1 MGRLTAPAARWC
13 PSGGQHLLSWALR
26 ARPALAHV
34 PASPELS
41 SGSLKMD
48 SPVSPHPQQPSASE
62 PSHRRATASG
72 RWVRCPQAHPRAR
85 PVGDEGLSGSRRWG
99 PEPFCFPV
107 GDTLPSR
114 RGARS
119 LPAGSEVD
127 GRAGVSSV
135 YPSPSLLTLGLLLV
149 PCGSSGEG
157 GGHLW
162 GPLALDLSDPVSL
175 RLPRGILRGAC
186 CAEAEA

>member
-85 PVGDEGLSGSRRWG
+85 PVGDEGLS
-99 PEPFCFPV
+99 EA
-107 GDTLPSR
+107 PSR
-114 RGARS
+114 GRDGGGRS
-119 LPAGSEVD
+119 
-127 GRAGVSSV
+127 RSV
-135 YPSPSLLTLGLLLV
+135 FLLV
-149 PCGSSGEG
+149 THFLPDVAPAPC
-157 GGHLW
+157 
-162 GPLALDLSDPVSL
+162 PLALRWTD
-175 RLPRGILRGAC
+175 AQ
-186 CAEAEA
+186 A